1 MRNRILKFIAVYLLI
16 VAVFI
21 TQRPIF
27 FAVYHSL
34 FEGVGIGE
42 FFGAIGHGL
51 PHDLSM
57 AGYLTAI
64 PGLLLIA
71 SVWTQASLLKKIERG
86 YFLFAAIVMSMVFIT
101 DLALYGYWGYGTDYE
116 CLMLSAME
124 SALKSDFSLS
134 TNEGFRKTG
143 KYIMYMEGTTDRCFN
158 YSDCA
163 STLIPFP
170 ALWYLADK
178 FDDTS
183 LLHNEIRKLDSG
195 LYSSYSSKK
204 YYILCVVHGSRFDLG
219 DIPAPQEHVYRG
231 DGINPVCLVR
241 TDWTFSDTDKMLGIK
256 AGRADYSHGHMDVGS
271 FVYDAYGMRVS
282 ADLGLQSYSSLESY
296 PVPPGYVGDAGDFGQ
311 QAFRW
316 AVFRYNNYNHSTITL
331 NNALHKASGRAQ
343 ITKVY
348 DGQDRMGAT
357 VDMSDIL
364 SEDCADAERTVT
376 IEDNTDLVVVDKIEA
391 MYNKPADVRW
401 TMVTTAQPR
410 IDGNRIVLQGTE
422 RNLYLTVSTENGATV
437 ELKVFDMTLN
447 DWDQANPGY
456 YEAGFT
462 SRVTSGK
469 SETFTVRISPE

>member
-1 MRNRILKFIAVYLLI
+1 MQEIYGTDGNY
-16 VAVFI
+16 
-21 TQRPIF
+21 P
-27 FAVYHSL
+27 
-34 FEGVGIGE
+34 EG
-42 FFGAIGHGL
+42 
-51 PHDLSM
+51 
-57 AGYLTAI
+57 
-64 PGLLLIA
+64 
-71 SVWTQASLLKKIERG
+71 
-86 YFLFAAIVMSMVFIT
+86 
-101 DLALYGYWGYGTDYE
+101 YGYWGYGTDYE

-219 DIPAPQEHVYRG
+219 DIPAPQEHVYKG

-282 ADLGLQSYSSLESY
+282 ADLGLQSYSSSSRTILCLRDMSGTQGTSDSK
-296 PVPPGYVGDAGDFGQ
+296 PSAGPCSDT
-311 QAFRW
+311 
-316 AVFRYNNYNHSTITL
+316 TIT
-331 NNALHKASGRAQ
+331 
-343 ITKVY
+343 
-348 DGQDRMGAT
+348 
-357 VDMSDIL
+357 
-364 SEDCADAERTVT
+364 
-376 IEDNTDLVVVDKIEA
+376 
-391 MYNKPADVRW
+391 
-401 TMVTTAQPR
+401 TTAPSR
-410 IDGNRIVLQGTE
+410 
-422 RNLYLTVSTENGATV
+422 STTPCTR
-437 ELKVFDMTLN
+437 LR
-447 DWDQANPGY
+447 
-456 YEAGFT
+456 AGH
-462 SRVTSGK
+462 R
-469 SETFTVRISPE
+469 